1 MHWRNEIDWA
11 LASMTPKAVAD
22 TPLGLRA
29 RQCQADADVEAAAA
43 IVAPADIAMRKRL
56 IIALPVFMHEI
67 VDYSTR
73 TGN

>member
-1 MHWRNEIDWA
+1 MILQFSSRRQI
-11 LASMTPKAVAD
+11 LRKTP
-22 TPLGLRA
+22 GRSILRREVA
-29 RQCQADADVEAAAA
+29 RQCHADADVDTAAA
-43 IVAPADIAMRKRL
+43 IVAPTNIGMRKRL